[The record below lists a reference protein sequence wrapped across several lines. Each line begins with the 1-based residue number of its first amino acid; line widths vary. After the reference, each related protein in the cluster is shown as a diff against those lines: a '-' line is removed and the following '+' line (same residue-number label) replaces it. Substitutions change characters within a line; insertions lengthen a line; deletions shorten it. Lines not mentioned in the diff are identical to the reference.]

1 MSEPCGG
8 RKRKNFESEKY
19 EALMQTASAN
29 QLHAVLN
36 VFEENAP
43 SQATA
48 KEKCKCCWKMIA
60 KHELQAAKGKPA
72 ARKHTK
78 SVCARMCQKPNLDR
92 FATQS
97 RSYSV
102 SAILR

>member
-36 VFEENAP
+36 VFEE
-43 SQATA
+43 
-48 KEKCKCCWKMIA
+48 M
-60 KHELQAAKGKPA
+60 LQVKQLQKKSASAAG
-72 ARKHTK
+72 R
-78 SVCARMCQKPNLDR
+78 
-92 FATQS
+92 
-97 RSYSV
+97 
-102 SAILR
+102 